1 MVAMLPFYSGAHMP
15 EIKVA
20 TVDVLLIDPA
30 REHRILVLQRGH
42 GTRCTGAWEM
52 VHGRL
57 DGEERPEDAA
67 LREVAEET
75 GLSVSRLYNL
85 GCHAFYLHRQGF
97 VNVAVVFAGVVDSTA
112 PVTLGGEHS
121 TGMWLLPSAAEERFS
136 WPRSRQVVRE
146 AMVLLGGGHAGP
158 LEDVLRVF

>member
-1 MVAMLPFYSGAHMP
+1 
-15 EIKVA
+15 
-20 TVDVLLIDPA
+20 
-30 REHRILVLQRGH
+30 
-42 GTRCTGAWEM
+42 M

-75 GLSVSRLYNL
+75 GLSVSQLYNV
-85 GCHAFYLHRQGF
+85 GCHAFYLHREGL
-97 VNVAVVFAGVVDSTA
+97 VNVAVVFAAVVDSTA
-112 PVTLGGEHS
+112 PVTLGSEHS
-121 TGMWLLPSAAEERFS
+121 TAMWLLPSAAEERFS

-146 AMVLLGGGHAGP
+146 AMVLLGGGDAGP